1 MKTAPELLSQKPS
14 VSLLERHLAKPWM
27 FWAVFFFLMASL
39 FGLLMRYFLVG
50 EVSFFEY
57 KHILHAH
64 SHLALLGWGYLLV
77 TGALVFTYVKDAKR
91 LQTYKVL
98 LGISVFTTLGMMLS
112 FPFQGYGLYSITF
125 SSLHLISS
133 YFFAYFF
140 LQDLCRH
147 KESTATRLVRFSI
160 IWLLVSSLGLWAI
173 GPVGATLGRLHP
185 LYFMS
190 VQWFLH
196 FQLNGWFVYGFLGLL
211 VCYLQKNGW
220 SIPVSKKSEWIL
232 HISLFLTYALAVS
245 WSTPIKALFFINAA
259 GVILQ
264 VIAYYRIL
272 NPAFNQ
278 LFEGLKFPKNWIDR
292 MLYIG
297 MMSLV
302 AKALIQA
309 ALIIPDVAT
318 IAYTIRMY
326 VIGFVHL
333 VMLGSI
339 TFGIGAFAL
348 KNNWL
353 GTGRFS
359 GLGWQFLALAFLASE
374 ILLLGQGTLLWAK
387 LGFIPQF
394 HLILF
399 LASTLFPLGL
409 ILIWLGLWHKP
420 AFYEAELTIENNIK
434 TQFYKNRK
442 TMKSTMIM
450 TMGVTLLLMA
460 SCGGGGENQ
469 STTTPPTTEETVKEA
484 DPQGVGEFKNV
495 EVSATVEDAL
505 AEKGKAIVDM
515 KCTACHQLND
525 KRLVGPGFQG
535 VTNRRRPE
543 WIMNMITNVD
553 VMLDEDPVAQALFEE
568 CLTRMPNQNISS
580 DEARQI
586 LEFMR
591 KNDLEKAGSMDGAAK

>member
-1 MKTAPELLSQKPS
+1 MKTAPELLSPKPNAS
-14 VSLLERHLAKPWM
+14 PLERHLAKPWM

-39 FGLLMRYFLVG
+39 FGLLMRYFVVG
-50 EVSFFEY
+50 EVNFLEY
-57 KHILHAH
+57 KHILHTH

-77 TGALVFTYVKDAKR
+77 TGALVFTYVKDVKR

-98 LGISVFTTLGMMLS
+98 LGISVITTLGMMLS

-125 SSLHLISS
+125 SSLHLITS
-133 YFFAYFF
+133 YFFAFFF
-140 LQDLCRH
+140 LQDLSRH
-147 KESTATRLVRFSI
+147 KETTATRLVRFSI
-160 IWLLVSSLGLWAI
+160 IWMLVSSLGLWAI

-211 VCYLQKNGW
+211 VCYMQKNGW

-264 VIAYYRIL
+264 VVAYYRIL
-272 NPAFNQ
+272 KPAFIR
-278 LFEGLKFPKNWIDR
+278 LFQGLKFPNNWMDR
-292 MLYIG
+292 VLYIG
-297 MMSLV
+297 MMSL
-302 AKALIQA
+302 AIKALIQA
-309 ALIIPDVAT
+309 ALVIPDVAT

-359 GLGWQFLALAFLASE
+359 GLGWHFLALAFLASE

-387 LGFIPQF
+387 LGFIPHF

-399 LASTLFPLGL
+399 IASSFFPLGL
-409 ILIWLGLWHKP
+409 LLIWVGLWRRP
-420 AFYEAELTIENNIK
+420 AFNKAELTIENTIK

-450 TMGVTLLLMA
+450 TMGAALLLLA

-469 STTTPPTTEETVKEA
+469 GTYTPPSAEETVKEA
-484 DPQGVGEFKNV
+484 DPKGVGEIKSV
-495 EVSATVEDAL
+495 DLGATVDEAL

-543 WIMNMITNVD
+543 WIMNMVTNVD
-553 VMLDEDPVAQALFEE
+553 VMLDEDPTAQALLEE
-568 CLTRMPNQNISS
+568 CLTRMPNQNISM
-580 DEARQI
+580 DEARHI

-591 KNDLEKAGSMDGAAK
+591 KNDLEKAGSMDAAAK

>member
-1 MKTAPELLSQKPS
+1 MKTAQELLSQKPS
-14 VSLLERHLAKPWM
+14 VSPLERHLAKPWM
-27 FWAVFFFLMASL
+27 FWAVFFFLMASS

-98 LGISVFTTLGMMLS
+98 LGISVFTPLGMMMS

-140 LQDLCRH
+140 FQDLSRH
-147 KESTATRLVRFSI
+147 KASTATRLVRFSI

-173 GPVGATLGRLHP
+173 GTVGATLGRLHP

-272 NPAFNQ
+272 NPAFIR
-278 LFEGLKFPKNWIDR
+278 LFQGLKFPKNWIDR

-359 GLGWQFLALAFLASE
+359 GLGWHFLALAFLASE

-387 LGFIPQF
+387 LGFIPHF

-399 LASTLFPLGL
+399 IASSFFPIGL
-409 ILIWLGLWHKP
+409 LLIWVGLWRKP
-420 AFYEAELTIENNIK
+420 AFNEAELTIENTIK

-450 TMGVTLLLMA
+450 TMGAALLLLA

-469 STTTPPTTEETVKEA
+469 GTYTPPSAEETAKEA
-484 DPQGVGEFKNV
+484 DPKGVGEIKSV
-495 EVSATVEDAL
+495 DLGATVDEAL

-543 WIMNMITNVD
+543 WIMNMVTNVD
-553 VMLDEDPVAQALFEE
+553 VMLDEDPTAQALLEE
-568 CLTRMPNQNISS
+568 CLTRMPNQNISM
-580 DEARQI
+580 DEARHI

-591 KNDLEKAGSMDGAAK
+591 KNDLEKAGSMDAAMK

>member
-1 MKTAPELLSQKPS
+1 MKTAPELSSQKTTASP
-14 VSLLERHLAKPWM
+14 LERHLAKPWM

-39 FGLLMRYFLVG
+39 FGLLMRYFFIG
-50 EVSFFEY
+50 EVNLLDY
-57 KHILHAH
+57 KHILHTH

-77 TGALVFTYVKDAKR
+77 TGALVFTYVKNEGSLK
-91 LQTYKVL
+91 TYKVL

-125 SSLHLISS
+125 SSLHLITS

-140 LQDLCRH
+140 LRDLSKH
-147 KESTATRLVRFSI
+147 KETTATRLVRFSI
-160 IWLLVSSLGLWAI
+160 IWLLVSSIGLWAI
-173 GPVGATLGRLHP
+173 GPVGAVLGKLHP

-211 VCYLQKNGW
+211 AGYLQKNGW
-220 SIPVSKKSEWIL
+220 SIPVSKKSEWVL

-245 WSTPIKALFFINAA
+245 WSTPIKVLFYINAA
-259 GVILQ
+259 GVIFQ
-264 VIAYYRIL
+264 AIAYYRIL
-272 NPAFNQ
+272 NLAFRQ
-278 LFEGLKFPKNWIDR
+278 LFQGLKFPNNWMDR
-292 MLYIG
+292 VLYIG
-297 MMSLV
+297 LMSLV
-302 AKALIQA
+302 AKALIQV
-309 ALIIPDVAT
+309 ALVLPDVAT
-318 IAYTIRMY
+318 IAFTIRMY

-333 VMLGSI
+333 VMLGAI
-339 TFGIGAFAL
+339 TFGIGALAL

-353 GTGRFS
+353 RTDRFS
-359 GLGWQFLALAFLASE
+359 KTGWYTLSIAFLTSE
-374 ILLLGQGTLLWAK
+374 ILLLGQGTLLWAE
-387 LGFIPQF
+387 LGFIPDF

-399 LASTLFPLGL
+399 ITSALFPFGL
-409 ILIWLGLWHKP
+409 LLTWIPMWSNP
-420 AFYEAELTIENNIK
+420 AYDRHETIIENTFK
-434 TQFYKNRK
+434 SQLHKNTK

-450 TMGVTLLLMA
+450 TIGAALLLMT

-469 STTTPPTTEETVKEA
+469 GTYTPPSAEEKVKEA
-484 DPQGVGEFKNV
+484 DPKGVGEIKSV
-495 EVSATVEDAL
+495 ELGATVDEAL
-505 AEKGKAIVDM
+505 AEKGKAIMDL

-553 VMLDEDPVAQALFEE
+553 VMLDEDPTAQALLEE
-568 CLTRMPNQNISS
+568 CLTRMPNQNISKE
-580 DEARQI
+580 EARHI

-591 KNDLEKAGSMDGAAK
+591 KNDLEKTGSMDAAAQ